1 MLITDSEIFNANL
14 LIVDD
19 REVNITLLEQLLRET
34 GYTRVATTMN
44 PKDVCALHL
53 TNNYD
58 LILLDLQ
65 MPGMDGFQ
73 VMEGLRANVTDDYL
87 PVLVITAH
95 SGHKLRALQ
104 AGAKDFIIKPFDL
117 VEAKTR
123 IHNMLEVRLL
133 YKKLENYNVVLE
145 QSVQEQTRELDQ
157 KNQMLILQDRMA
169 VMGEMI
175 SNIAHQWKQP
185 LNILGLVIQQ
195 LPILYDTGEFS
206 SELLKQNTAISMR
219 LIEQMSQTV
228 DDFRNFFRTDK
239 EIVAFS
245 VNRVITRTLS
255 LIEKSF
261 QEQRIGIDLKT
272 EGDPTVNGYPN
283 EYAQVLLN
291 LFINARD
298 ALVEHKIDDAWI
310 SLRAF
315 TEGDKAV
322 LTITDNAGG
331 IAEEN
336 LGKLFDAYFTTKGP
350 EKGSGIGLFMS
361 KTIIE
366 KSMGGRLTVR
376 NTGSGAEFRIE
387 I

>member
-1 MLITDSEIFNANL
+1 MLITDAEIFNANL

-44 PKDVCALHL
+44 PKEVCALHC

-104 AGAKDFIIKPFDL
+104 AGAKDFITKPFDL

-145 QSVQEQTRELDQ
+145 QSVQEQARELQQ
-157 KNQMLILQDRMA
+157 KDQMLILQDRLA
-169 VMGEMI
+169 VMGEMVN
-175 SNIAHQWKQP
+175 NIAHQWRQP
-185 LNILGLVIQQ
+185 LNVLGLVIQQ
-195 LPILYDTGEFS
+195 LPIFYDAGEFN
-206 SELLKQNTAISMR
+206 SEFLNENAETAMM
-219 LIEQMSQTV
+219 LIEQMSRTV
-228 DDFRNFFRTDK
+228 DDFRNFFRADK
-239 EIVAFS
+239 EIVAFN
-245 VNRVITRTLS
+245 VNQVIARTLS

-261 QEQRIGIDLKT
+261 REQGIGIDLRT

-283 EYAQVLLN
+283 EYTQVLLN
-291 LFINARD
+291 ILMNARD
-298 ALVEHKIDDAWI
+298 ALVGHKVKDARI
-310 SLRAF
+310 SLHAF
-315 TEGDKAV
+315 TEGGKTV
-322 LTITDNAGG
+322 VTITDNAGG
-331 IAEEN
+331 IAEEI
-336 LGKLFDAYFTTKGP
+336 LGKLFEAYFTTKGP
-350 EKGSGIGLFMS
+350 EKGTGIGLFMS
-361 KTIIE
+361 RTIIE
-366 KSMGGRLTVR
+366 KSMGGTLKVR
-376 NTGSGAEFRIE
+376 NIGGGAEFRIE